1 MPGTLYLVA
10 TPIGNLRDT
19 TLRALDTLRSVSLI
33 ACEDTRHTRKL
44 LSHFEISAKL
54 VSYHEHNEAER
65 AASLIET
72 LKSGNSVAV
81 VSDAGTPGIADPSF
95 RIVELAIEAGISVVP
110 VPGCVA
116 FAASAVASG
125 LPTDSIFFG
134 GFLPSKSGDR
144 RKRLEEIRSIPA
156 TLVLYET
163 PHRIVRSLADCLEI
177 LGNRRAV
184 VAREI
189 TKLHE
194 SFSRGSLSEL
204 AAEFSDSPTRGE
216 IVLVIDRISDEVV
229 DRPRSTLAERVAN
242 LESEGLDNRAALKKA
257 AKELG
262 LNRSEAYRLLLS
274 SKK

>member
-1 MPGTLYLVA
+1 MSGTLYLVA
-10 TPIGNLRDT
+10 TPIGNLRDM
-19 TLRALDTLRSVSLI
+19 TLRALDTLRSVGVI

-44 LSHFEISAKL
+44 LNHFEISAKL

-65 AASLIET
+65 AASLVEKLNLGI
-72 LKSGNSVAV
+72 SVAV

-95 RIVELAIEAGISVVP
+95 RIVEQAVANGITVEP

-116 FAASAVASG
+116 FVAAAVASG

-144 RKRLEEIRSIPA
+144 RKRLEEVRAIPA

-163 PHRIVRSLADCLEI
+163 PHRIARSLADCLTV
-177 LGNRRAV
+177 LGDRRAV

-194 SFSRGSLSEL
+194 SFSRGTLSSL
-204 AAEFSDSPTRGE
+204 ADEFSEGTSRGE
-216 IVLVIDRISDEVV
+216 IVLVIDRMSDAVA
-229 DRPRSTLAERVAN
+229 DRPPSDLATRVAG
-242 LESEGLDNRAALKKA
+242 LEAEGLDNRSALKKA

-262 LNRSEAYRLLLS
+262 LTRSEAYRLLTA